1 MKFLAILVLLSALGI
16 AGCAA
21 YFSVI
26 GLKLLFVGGG
36 LSIVIMGTAL
46 EVGKIVTVTFLHQMW
61 DKISRSLKAYLIVAT
76 ALLVIITSIGIYGYL
91 SAGYNATSVKVAEY
105 ERQIQ
110 TNLQRISAIETENE
124 NLSNAVFNVTEIEQI
139 NTNREAFIQQR
150 LNLISQREQQIV
162 ALRNNSRSFSNTEDL
177 SAAKNALDTAKSSVD
192 TEVERELQQINIYNN
207 RLVILD
213 AEVQTWLDQ
222 GRGNIFRQNGIEKA
236 RQVRKDQESDREQ
249 IENQIKNSQQRI
261 DTLRNQYTAQ
271 VREYNDRVASIEKR
285 TSTQNQTLE
294 NNIQNIQAEINSLIT
309 AIENYNEQV
318 DANISKLNRSAE
330 EVRLQNKNVTIKN
343 QTLVDQLFLRNSELQ
358 QNTIKTDVGTFK
370 FIARS
375 LGLELDNTVNY
386 FIWLIMIVFDPLA
399 VALILCF
406 NYLIGHNSKTK
417 EEKIIEKIEQDDY
430 IVVQT
435 TTPEPV
441 VEVVSDTI
449 EEKIVETSTTTPPT
463 IEETLQKPAK
473 PADIKNVVEETPSNL
488 RDSEMYHTPRKPV

>member
-61 DKISRSLKAYLIVAT
+61 DKISKSLKAYLIVAT
-76 ALLVIITSIGIYGYL
+76 VLLIVITSIGIYGYL

-110 TNLQRISAIETENE
+110 TNLQRISAIEIENE
-124 NLSNAVFNVTEIEQI
+124 NLSNAVFNVNEIDQI
-139 NTNREAFIQQR
+139 NENRASFIQQR
-150 LNLISQREQQIV
+150 LNLIAQREQQIV
-162 ALRNNSRSFSNTEDL
+162 ALRNNNQSISAAEDL
-177 SAAKNALDTAKSSVD
+177 SAAKNALDTAKSFLD
-192 TEVERELQQINIYNN
+192 TEVDRELQQINIYNN
-207 RLVILD
+207 RLSILD

-236 RQVRKDQESDREQ
+236 RQVRRDQEPEREQ
-249 IENQIKNSQQRI
+249 IENQIKSSQRRI
-261 DTLRNQYTAQ
+261 DTLREQYTEQ

-294 NNIQNIQAEINSLIT
+294 NNIQNIQSEINSLIA
-309 AIENYNEQV
+309 AIENYNDQV
-318 DANISKLNRSAE
+318 DANISNLNRNAE
-330 EVRLQNKNVTIKN
+330 DMRLQNRNAIIQN
-343 QTLVDQLFLRNSELQ
+343 QNLVDELFLQNSELQ
-358 QNTIKTDVGTFK
+358 QNIIKTDVGTFK

-375 LGLELDNTVNY
+375 LNLELDNTVNY

-406 NYLIGHNSKTK
+406 NYLIGHSKPK
-417 EEKIIEKIEQDDY
+417 EEKIIKKIEQDDY
-430 IVVQT
+430 IPVQT

-441 VEVVSDTI
+441 VEVVNDTPK
-449 EEKIVETSTTTPPT
+449 EEIVETTTTSAP
-463 IEETLQKPAK
+463 IIQEILQEPEKA
-473 PADIKNVVEETPSNL
+473 ADIKNIIEETPSNL